1 MKILISEGRGIFKQK
16 IAQNMVDVGYWGD
29 CLLKIWEKNYR
40 FNTQ

>member
-29 CLLKIWEKNYR
+29 CLLKIWGKNYR